1 MEKNVE
7 ILNDVR
13 FDYWYNKQDRRCGM
27 DERDR
32 RRPDGERRANGTRRP
47 DGVRRADGQRRPAG
61 NQRPNRQNTS
71 NAGRKTANRKRR
83 KKSSR
88 RRRQRSLVLGI
99 LVLII
104 LAVGILGSTLVW
116 KKYGPSKTRANLKE
130 YYGITSEDQIAVVI
144 NNEVLESKGIEAD
157 GQIYLEYA
165 AVRDYING
173 RFYWDPNENLLL
185 YTLPNNMVSV
195 GVGSKEYS
203 ISKDKKSKDYVILK
217 TEGSTAY
224 IALDF
229 IKEYTDIE
237 YKVFDKDARRVVVQ
251 TDWNNVKIAEVK
263 KDSEVRRLAGVK
275 SPILTD
281 VKKKE
286 TVHVIENE
294 GKWKKVRTEN
304 GCVGYIMEKYLKSE
318 ETVNYDRV
326 FKEEEFTSIKK
337 DYTINLAWHQV
348 TSKTANNGVLS
359 TIANTKGLTTI
370 SPTWFSIKDTK
381 GNISSIASTDYVN
394 FAHQAQ
400 LEVWGLVR
408 NFDPLGGE
416 GISSS
421 EETHELLSRTSNR
434 QNLVNQLISEAKRV
448 GLDGINV
455 DFETIAEK
463 TGEHYIQFIRELS
476 IECRKNGIV
485 LSVDNYVPKGYNK
498 HYYRKE
504 QGIVAD
510 YVVIMGYDEHFG
522 GSPESGSVASI
533 EYVKEGIQETLKD
546 VPAEKVINA
555 MPLYTRL
562 WKEVPKSEEELA
574 KEAGTE
580 AANYPM
586 KVTSETYAMNKA
598 KQVAEKAGGKFEWD
612 DKTKQY
618 YAEWESEGATYKM
631 WLEDEKSLEEK
642 LKVMKENHLA
652 GVATWKL
659 GFENASV
666 WELILKYVN

>member
-1 MEKNVE
+1 
-7 ILNDVR
+7 
-13 FDYWYNKQDRRCGM
+13 M

-32 RRPDGERRANGTRRP
+32 RRPDGAGRPEGVRRPDGTRRP
-47 DGVRRADGQRRPAG
+47 DGVRRPDGTRRPSG
-61 NQRPNRQNTS
+61 TRRPDSARRPDRQNMS
-71 NAGRKTANRKRR
+71 GAGRNTSSRRRR

-88 RRRQRSLVLGI
+88 RRRQRFLALGI
-99 LVLII
+99 IVLII
-104 LAVGILGSTLVW
+104 LAAGALCSALLW
-116 KKYGPSKTRANLKE
+116 KKYGPSKTRADLKE
-130 YYGITSEDQIAVVI
+130 YYGITSEEQLAVIVD
-144 NNEVLESKGIEAD
+144 NEVLESKGRMID
-157 GQIYLEYA
+157 DRIYIEYA

-185 YTLPNNMVSV
+185 YTLPNDMVSV

-203 ISKDKKSKDYVILK
+203 ISKNKQSKDYVILK

-237 YKVFDKDARRVVVQ
+237 YKTFDEDVKRVVID
-251 TDWNNVKIAEVK
+251 TDWDDVKVAEVK

-286 TVHVIENE
+286 KVHVIENE
-294 GKWKKVRTEN
+294 GKWKKVRTAN
-304 GCVGYIMEKYLKSE
+304 GCVGYIMEKDLKKV
-318 ETVNYDRV
+318 ETVDYDRT

-359 TIANTKGLTTI
+359 AIASTKGLTTI

-381 GNISSIASTDYVN
+381 GNITSIASEEYVN
-394 FAHQAQ
+394 YAHQAN

-408 NFDPLGGE
+408 NFDPLGGV

-421 EETHELLSRTSNR
+421 EETHELLSRTSSR
-434 QNLVNQLISEAKRV
+434 TTLVNKLIAEAKNV

-476 IECRKNGIV
+476 VECRKNGIV
-485 LSVDNYVPKGYNK
+485 LSVDNYVPKGYNA
-498 HYYRKE
+498 HYHRKE

-510 YVVIMGYDEHFG
+510 YVIIMGYDEHFA
-522 GSPESGSVASI
+522 GSYESGSVASI
-533 EYVKEGIQETLKD
+533 GYVEEGIKETLKD

-562 WKEVPKSEEELA
+562 WKEVPKTEAELA
-574 KEAGTE
+574 EQAGTE
-580 AANYPM
+580 AAEYPL

-598 KQVAEKAGGKFEWD
+598 KQVAEKSGAKFAWD
-612 DKTKQY
+612 DKTKQN

-642 LKVMKENHLA
+642 LKVMKENNLA
-652 GVATWKL
+652 GTAVWKL
-659 GFENASV
+659 GFENAGV